1 MDKEQIIQL
10 IKNEISEKEETTRQI
25 IREELS
31 SLIGIDR
38 YLFQKNLQ
46 IFDGRN
52 IQTGRTNG
60 TKIGTE
66 GGATGQKIGFF
77 NKMPVTQQTKITDP
91 TGGLVTDD
99 VARDRITKIID
110 VLEAF
115 GFTASS

>member
-1 MDKEQIIQL
+1 MTPDEVRK
-10 IKNEISEKEETTRQI
+10 I

-38 YLFQKNLQ
+38 YLFQKNIQ

-77 NKMPVTQQTKITDP
+77 NKTPVTQQTKITDP

>member
-10 IKNEISEKEETTRQI
+10 IKNEISITEETTRKI

-31 SLIGIDR
+31 SLIKTDR
-38 YLFQKNLQ
+38 YTFQKHLQ
-46 IFDGRN
+46 LFDGRN

-77 NKMPVTQQTKITDP
+77 NKMPVTQGAAISDP
-91 TGGLVTDD
+91 TGGVTADD
-99 VARDRITKIID
+99 VARDRITKILDRLQAI
-110 VLEAF
+110 
-115 GFTASS
+115 GIITT

>member
-31 SLIGIDR
+31 SLIKTDR
-38 YLFQKNLQ
+38 YTFQKHLQ
-46 IFDGRN
+46 LFDGRN

-66 GGATGQKIGFF
+66 GGATGQKIGFYGV
-77 NKMPVTQQTKITDP
+77 PPIIQGAAISDP
-91 TGGLVTDD
+91 TGGVTADD
-99 VARDRITKIID
+99 VARDRITKILDRLQAI
-110 VLEAF
+110 
-115 GFTASS
+115 GIITT

>member
-10 IKNEISEKEETTRQI
+10 IKNEISITEETTRKI

-38 YLFQKNLQ
+38 YLFQKNIQ

-77 NKMPVTQQTKITDP
+77 NKTPVTQGAAISDP
-91 TGGLVTDD
+91 TGGVTADD
-99 VARDRITKIID
+99 VARDRITKILDRLQAI
-110 VLEAF
+110 
-115 GFTASS
+115 GIITT